1 MVHLTPFL
9 TLAIT
14 AGLITQSTAHP
25 GEHHDTLSVQQEIA
39 KRTTH
44 ANHIARGLNNCA
56 GNEKYHALQARASER
71 RLQKAQNL
79 RRKRELPV
87 DGKFDFLLVR
97 EATPANKTCNSAFQ
111 SPPRPHR
118 PGDFRDR

>member
-14 AGLITQSTAHP
+14 AGLMTQSTAHP
-25 GEHHDTLSVQQEIA
+25 GEHHDTVSVQQEIA

-87 DGKFDFLLVR
+87 DGKSHRRLLIQVR
-97 EATPANKTCNSAFQ
+97 IETLADQPSDKQRLSKPVVT
-111 SPPRPHR
+111 
-118 PGDFRDR
+118 

>member
-9 TLAIT
+9 ALAIT
-14 AGLITQSTAHP
+14 AGLVTQSTAHP
-25 GEHHDTLSVQQEIA
+25 GEHHDAVSVQQEIA

-71 RLQKAQNL
+71 RLQKAQSL

-87 DGKFDFLLVR
+87 DGKLDIRLLIQILI
-97 EATPANKTCNSAFQ
+97 ETSADQ
-111 SPPRPHR
+111 PSDKQRLSR
-118 PGDFRDR
+118 LAVT